1 MNAMSITNVEIKAI
15 CRDLERIR
23 KIILSCR
30 ANYIGSDHQVDH
42 YYETPEG
49 KLKLRIGNIEKALI
63 FYRRQQQKY
72 PKVSHI
78 NLYRTDQPE
87 SLDNVLSAALKKT
100 VTVDKQREI
109 YFINNIKIHLD
120 TVLKLGTFIEIEAID
135 NENRYSHKVL
145 LEQCQNLMKILKI
158 QTEDLIM
165 ESYSDM
171 LLKIKS

>member
-1 MNAMSITNVEIKAI
+1 MYMIITNVEIKAI
-15 CRDLERIR
+15 CRDLDRVR
-23 KIILSCR
+23 KIILFCR

-87 SLDNVLSAALKKT
+87 SLDSVPSAALKKT

-109 YFINNIKIHLD
+109 YFIKNIKIHLD
-120 TVLKLGTFIEIEAID
+120 KVLKLGTFIGIEAID
-135 NENRYSHKVL
+135 NENRYSHEEL
-145 LEQCQNLMKILKI
+145 LEQCRNLMKILKI
-158 QTEDLIM
+158 
-165 ESYSDM
+165 
-171 LLKIKS
+171 KS